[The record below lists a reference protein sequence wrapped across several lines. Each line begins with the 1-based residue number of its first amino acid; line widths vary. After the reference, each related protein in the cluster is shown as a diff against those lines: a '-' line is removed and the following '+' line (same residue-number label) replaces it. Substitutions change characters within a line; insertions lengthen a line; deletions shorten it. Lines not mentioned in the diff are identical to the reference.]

1 MNETDLG
8 MVCPGPGIRG
18 STALEVFGRELL
30 VWANLAR
37 NEGISLNHAHVSEVG
52 HVEINKGR
60 FATCIGGI
68 TKDNQ
73 SNSKCLGYDC
83 GHDDILQVTGLVY
96 SKNVSNLVGG
106 IANKGL

>member
-1 MNETDLG
+1 MPSGELVGTTLKFTG
-8 MVCPGPGIRG
+8 Q
-18 STALEVFGRELL
+18 EVMDGHSHFPT

-37 NEGISLNHAHVSEVG
+37 NEGMGLNHARVSEVR
-52 HVEINKGR
+52 HVEINEDR